1 MPSPICLEM
10 DGAKELNSK
19 HLTVN
24 ASKYFELEEWK
35 AKNKK
40 EHNPDFSAVCH
51 KTNTKYR
58 VSQLLNERIFP
69 PLEKR
74 GIKNVASHVTS
85 ASVQREECLIL
96 DENGNKIP
104 QDPGEVIPL
113 SDLSNDHPAIT
124 YLTSRGYNIETLEKQ
139 FNCGY
144 CIAEAPEN
152 PSKGIY
158 YKKLPKGFRDT
169 PQGRIIF
176 FSYMHGVQVGWQARI
191 LERVTAAGV
200 KEFWHPYENIWM
212 PMEHKCLDTKK
223 WVPLPGIEDRH
234 STFKVLWNY
243 SKYKTAFGMARNDTL
258 MGYDAAVAFNS
269 MMGFKKPVVFLVE
282 GPLDAGRLG
291 PGACALLGKYMSDK
305 QADLLCRKFKK
316 IICINDNDKAGLE
329 AKQKIKSL
337 LSQKSVEVVFVDLP
351 DGFKDIGEMD
361 TISAMAL
368 TYKYI

>member
-1 MPSPICLEM
+1 MPSPVCLEQ

-24 ASKYFELEEWK
+24 ASKFYELEDWK

-40 EHNPDFSAVCH
+40 AHNPDFSAVCH
-51 KTNTKYR
+51 KTNTKYK
-58 VSQLLNERIFP
+58 VSDLLNEKMFP
-69 PLEKR
+69 PLDKR

-85 ASVQREECLIL
+85 ASVQREECLIR
-96 DENGNKIP
+96 DENGNLIP

-113 SDLSNDHPAIT
+113 SDLPNDHPAIK
-124 YLTSRGYNIETLEKQ
+124 YLADRGYNIETLEKQ

-144 CIAEAPEN
+144 CVAEAPEN

-191 LERVTAAGV
+191 LERITSAGV
-200 KEFWHPYENIWM
+200 KEFWHPYDNMWV
-212 PMEHKCLDTKK
+212 PMEYKCPTTNK
-223 WVPLPGIEDRH
+223 WIPLPGVEDN
-234 STFKVLWNY
+234 SNKLKPLWKY

-258 MGYDAAVAFNS
+258 MGYDAAVEFNN
-269 MMGFKKPVVFLVE
+269 MMRLKKPVVFLVE

-291 PGACALLGKYMSDK
+291 PGACALLGKYMSEK
-305 QADLLCRKFKK
+305 QADILCRRFKK
-316 IICINDNDKAGLE
+316 IICISDNDKAGAE
-329 AKQKIKSL
+329 SKQKIRTL
-337 LSQKSVEVVFVDLP
+337 LSQKSVETVFADLP
-351 DGFKDIGEMD
+351 YGYKDIGEMD
-361 TISAMAL
+361 TISAMTFAY
-368 TYKYI
+368 THI